1 MKGSFKDEAFVLKK
15 RALLNRNI
23 LIDLFT
29 REHGHIAL
37 IAYNASKMTSRRGP
51 HLQTGNL
58 VKIEAVKKGERF
70 FLSETTLVSGFSQ
83 IKEDKR
89 KVDHLYLFLFFLEH
103 ILPEG
108 VKEEEV
114 FILFKS
120 YLVTLDKGKDIM
132 TVTRDY
138 LNRALK
144 SLGYIEKALP
154 ESSLTD
160 FIEDLIGEKLPTF

>member
-15 RALLNRNI
+15 ITLLNRNV
-23 LIDLFT
+23 LVDLFT
-29 REHGHIAL
+29 REHGHIAI

-83 IKEDKR
+83 IKEDRSKI
-89 KVDHLYLFLFFLEH
+89 DHLYVFLFFLEH

-108 VKEEEV
+108 VAELEV
-114 FILFKS
+114 FNLFKS
-120 YLVTLDKGKDIM
+120 YLVTLAKESAPMPI
-132 TVTRDY
+132 TIAY
-138 LNRALK
+138 LNKILQK
-144 SLGYIEKALP
+144 LGYTQDPLP
-154 ESSLTD
+154 NSQLRD
-160 FIEDLIGEKLPTF
+160 FIEELIGEKLPTF